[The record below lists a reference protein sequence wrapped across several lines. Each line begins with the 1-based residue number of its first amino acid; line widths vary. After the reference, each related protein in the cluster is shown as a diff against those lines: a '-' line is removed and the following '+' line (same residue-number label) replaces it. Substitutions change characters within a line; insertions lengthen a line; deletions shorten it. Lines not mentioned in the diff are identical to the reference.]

1 MERGGRRRKL
11 TVDGIWL
18 GFIAGLAL
26 LMTGF
31 LIGPRLP
38 PPFQKDNCVGN
49 IELAG
54 PFGFELNC
62 DSPEFMWLAR
72 EPAGLLAKNSPRQLR
87 PGLIIAAA
95 ILQAPVSLVVG
106 YKAPPQAIDPG
117 TDDTAAIVRSFE
129 NELPA
134 YLAYILLNIGT
145 LLACFFVLRRLMARE
160 QDGRAVDAA
169 GGVIVVS
176 TGLLL
181 VANDVTKAFVWS
193 PHTQLFNILAPV
205 LALYVTLRV
214 LRGGLFDRP
223 FMLGIGLAVGLGMT
237 AYPVFAVVTACAIPL
252 AVWAIVRERTRRG
265 RGAAH
270 LAAFIVLTVL
280 PSLLWYAFVRLT
292 TGAFFS
298 AETSMGEIVWMAA
311 AWEKGVAPFL
321 VQWFGN
327 LWGLLRYTAPQ
338 AIPLVAVIAWL
349 AIFAERHRAALG
361 GTGWLIAAAG
371 LYVGVATLG
380 FYTCVGWIV
389 DRLGYP
395 PVASLMAAAGAVAL
409 VLNDK
414 LSPAQRRELAAGFV
428 VITLAQT
435 VFVVVKDGPWS

>member
-1 MERGGRRRKL
+1 MRVQRQKL
-11 TVDGIWL
+11 TIDRIWL
-18 GFIAGLAL
+18 GFIAGLVL
-26 LMTGF
+26 LLTGF

-38 PPFQKDNCVGN
+38 PQFQKDNCVGN
-49 IELAG
+49 IDLPG

-72 EPAGLLAKNSPRQLR
+72 EPASLLAENSPRQMR

-95 ILQAPVSLVVG
+95 ILQAPLSLVVG

-117 TDDTAAIVRSFE
+117 TGDTAAIVRSFE

-134 YLAYILLNIGT
+134 YLAYVLLNIGT
-145 LLACFFVLRRLMARE
+145 LFASFFVLRRLMARE
-160 QDGRAVDAA
+160 QDGRAIDAA
-169 GGVIVVS
+169 GALIVVS

-214 LRGGLFDRP
+214 LRGGLFERP
-223 FMLGIGLAVGLGMT
+223 FVLGIGVAAGLGMT
-237 AYPVFAVVTACAIPL
+237 AYPVFAVVTACAIPP
-252 AVWAIVRERTRRG
+252 AVRAIIQERTRRG

-270 LAAFIVLTVL
+270 LAALMALTVL
-280 PSLLWYAFVRLT
+280 PSLLWYAFVRGT

-298 AETSMGEIVWMAA
+298 AETSMGQIVWMAA

-327 LWGLLRYTAPQ
+327 LWGLLGYAAPQ
-338 AIPLVAVIAWL
+338 AIPLVAVVAWL
-349 AIFAERHRAALG
+349 AIFADRHRAALAG
-361 GTGWLIAAAG
+361 ADHGWPIAAAG
-371 LYVGVATLG
+371 LYVSTAALG

-395 PVASLMAAAGAVAL
+395 LIPSLIAAAGAVAL
-409 VLNDK
+409 VLNRK
-414 LSPAQRRELAAGFV
+414 LSAAQQRELAVGFLL
-428 VITLAQT
+428 IALAQM